1 MFPEPCIRAVL
12 PSRFGTSIIRE
23 DSYIQELPIPK
34 ERWLGRLKNRV
45 RGRYI
50 LRWQGILDTDFES
63 CSLWVAFVRAEKQMS
78 GNRKWLCWRIAS
90 FGFRESRIPFQAPS
104 IEIIWDDHSPQILVL
119 HSSKYSSG
127 FAVLSCSIQLTVPS
141 RNRTLGTTGT
151 SRFFSAGAD
160 SPQTCSS

>member
-1 MFPEPCIRAVL
+1 MHCVLEMFSEQTIPAVL

-34 ERWLGRLKNRV
+34 ERWLDRLKNRV
-45 RGRYI
+45 RERYI
-50 LRWQGILDTDFES
+50 LRWQGTIDKDFES
-63 CSLWVAFVRAEKQMS
+63 CSLQGAFVRVEKRMS
-78 GNRKWLCWRIAS
+78 GNQKRLCWRIAS

-127 FAVLSCSIQLTVPS
+127 FSVLSCSIQLTVPS
-141 RNRTLGTTGT
+141 RNRTLGTI
-151 SRFFSAGAD
+151 
-160 SPQTCSS
+160 